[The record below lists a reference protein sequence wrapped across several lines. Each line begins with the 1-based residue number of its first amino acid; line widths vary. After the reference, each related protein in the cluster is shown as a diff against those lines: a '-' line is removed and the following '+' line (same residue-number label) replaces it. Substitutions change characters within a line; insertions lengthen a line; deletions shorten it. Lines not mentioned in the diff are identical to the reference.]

1 MRFSDGMWQVRPGF
15 TLEAPACSY
24 AGHTDARS
32 ITLYGPYH
40 PVTHRGM
47 TLNCGQ
53 MTVTLSAPA
62 EGVISVRMENFMG
75 ACKKGPD
82 FVLNTTDCGVVETD
96 GDRAVLRSGKL
107 TAETSISGEWGIRF
121 YWDGRLLTETGFR
134 GMAHLYGPDGTTYMR
149 EQLSLDVAEQIVGLG
164 ERFGPFVKNGQ
175 SVDLVNADGGT
186 NSEQA
191 YKNIPFY
198 LSTKGYG
205 LFVNTP
211 AEVSYEIGS
220 EIVNRVQFSVPGE
233 SMEYMVIG
241 GDDYKE
247 VITNYTGLTG
257 RPPMLPAWTFGLW
270 LSTSFTTNY
279 DEETVLSFIDG
290 MLERKIPLTVF
301 HFDCFWM
308 KEFQW
313 TDFVWNEDT
322 FKDPEGM
329 LKKIHDRG
337 IKVCCWINPYIAQK
351 SRLFKEGLEHD
362 YFVKTGDGSV
372 WQWDMWQAGMALVDF
387 TNPEAVK
394 WYQGYLRQLCEM
406 GVDAFKTDFGERIPV
421 QDPYYGPKAAN
432 YGIVYHDGSDPDK
445 MHNYYTYLYNK
456 AVYDLLEEV
465 YGKEKAC
472 LFARSATAGGQQ
484 FPVHWGGDN
493 LPNYPS
499 MAQSLRGGM
508 SLALCGF
515 GYWSHDIGGFE
526 GQSDYDIFKRWTQFG
541 LLSSHSRYHGSNA
554 YKVPWMYGEEAVEV
568 TRAFTKLKMRLMP
581 YLYQMSVEAHTKG
594 IPMMRPMLLEFP
606 DDRTAPF
613 ADTQYMLG
621 DSILVAP
628 IMNPNCIG
636 EYYLPEGLWTDW
648 FTGET
653 VQGGGWH
660 KGEYDYFTLPLFVR
674 ENTILVLGSHDDRP
688 DYDYEENP
696 EIRIF
701 GLRDGATA
709 SADVVSQTGEHKF
722 TITATRS
729 GKTVT
734 VHIEGEHGK
743 IRIGIA
749 GGMLMEPSGNDFS
762 ISSNLLK

>member
-1 MRFSDGMWQVRPGF
+1 MKFSDGMWQVRAGF
-15 TLEAPACSY
+15 TQECPACSY
-24 AGHTDARS
+24 AGRYDGHS
-32 ITLYGPYH
+32 VTLYGPYR
-40 PVTHRGM
+40 PINHRGM

-53 MTVTLSAPA
+53 MTVTLTSPA
-62 EGVISVRMENFMG
+62 EGVISVKMENFMG
-75 ACKKGPD
+75 ARDDGPA
-82 FVLNTTDCGVVETD
+82 FQLHTSECGSVTAD
-96 GDRAVLRSGKL
+96 GDTVTLHSGKL
-107 TAETSISGEWGIRF
+107 SAVASIQGDWGITF
-121 YWDGRLLTETGFR
+121 YWDGKKLTSTGFR
-134 GMAHLYGPDGTTYMR
+134 GMAHFYGPDNTTYMR
-149 EQLSLDVAEQIVGLG
+149 EQLALDVNEEIYGLG

-175 SVDLVNADGGT
+175 SIDLYNADGGT

-191 YKNIPFY
+191 YKSIPFY
-198 LSTKGYG
+198 ISTKGYG
-205 LFVNTP
+205 LFVNSPDT
-211 AEVSYEIGS
+211 VSYEIGS

-247 VITNYTGLTG
+247 ILTRYTGLTG
-257 RPPMLPAWTFGLW
+257 RPPMVPSWTFGLW

-329 LKKIHDRG
+329 LRKIHDRG
-337 IKVCCWINPYIAQK
+337 IKVCCWINPYIGQK
-351 SRLFKEGLEHD
+351 SRLFKEGVEKG

-387 TNPEAVK
+387 TNPDAVK

-406 GVDAFKTDFGERIPV
+406 GVDCFKTDFGERIPV
-421 QDPYYGPKAAN
+421 QDPYYGPKAAK
-432 YGIVYHDGSDPDK
+432 YGIRYFDGSDPDK

-456 AVYDLLEEV
+456 AVYDLLAEV
-465 YGKEKAC
+465 YGEGNAC
-472 LFARSATAGGQQ
+472 LFARSATVGGQQ

-493 LPNYPS
+493 LPTYPS
-499 MAQSLRGGM
+499 LAQSLRGGL

-526 GQSDYDIFKRWTQFG
+526 GTSSNDIFKRWTQFG

-554 YKVPWMYGEEAVEV
+554 YKVPWMYGDEAVAV
-568 TRAFTKLKMRLMP
+568 TKAFTELKMRLMP
-581 YLYQMSVEAHTKG
+581 YLYRKAVEAHETG
-594 IPMMRPMLLEFP
+594 IPMMRPMFLEFP

-613 ADTQYMLG
+613 VDTQYMLG
-621 DSILVAP
+621 DALLVAP
-628 IMNPNCIG
+628 IMNDRGAG

-653 VQGGGWH
+653 VEGGKWF
-660 KGEYDYFTLPLFVR
+660 KGDYDYFHLPLFVR
-674 ENTILVLGSHDDRP
+674 ENTILVLGAHNDRP
-688 DYDYEENP
+688 DYDYEVEP

-701 GLRDGATA
+701 GLRDGCTATA
-709 SADVVSQTGEHKF
+709 EVVSQKGERKF
-722 TITATRS
+722 TITATRE
-729 GKTVT
+729 GKAVS
-734 VHIEGEHGK
+734 VHLEGEHGPVQ
-743 IRIGIA
+743 IGIA
-749 GGMLMEPSGNDFS
+749 GGMLMRPEGDDFAL
-762 ISSNLLK
+762 SSNLLK

>member
-1 MRFSDGMWQVRPGF
+1 MWQVRAGF
-15 TLEAPACSY
+15 AQECPACSY
-24 AGHTDARS
+24 AGRYDGHS
-32 ITLYGPYH
+32 VTLYGPYR
-40 PVTHRGM
+40 PINHRGM

-53 MTVTLSAPA
+53 MTVTLTSPT
-62 EGVISVRMENFMG
+62 EGVISVKMENFMG
-75 ACKKGPD
+75 ARDDGPA
-82 FVLNTTDCGVVETD
+82 FQLHTSECGSVTAD
-96 GDRAVLRSGKL
+96 GDTVTLHPGKL
-107 TAETSISGEWGIRF
+107 SAVASVQGDWGITF
-121 YWDGRLLTETGFR
+121 YWDGKELTSTGFR
-134 GMAHLYGPDGTTYMR
+134 GMAHFYGPDNTTYMR
-149 EQLSLDVAEQIVGLG
+149 EQLALDVNEEIYGLG

-175 SVDLVNADGGT
+175 SVDMTNADGGT

-191 YKNIPFY
+191 YKSIPFY
-198 LSTKGYG
+198 ISTKGYG
-205 LFVNTP
+205 LFVNSPDT
-211 AEVSYEIGS
+211 VSYEIGS

-247 VITNYTGLTG
+247 ILTRYTGLTG
-257 RPPMLPAWTFGLW
+257 RPPMVPSWTFGLW

-329 LKKIHDRG
+329 LRKIHDRG
-337 IKVCCWINPYIAQK
+337 IKVCCWINPYIGQK
-351 SRLFKEGLEHD
+351 SRLFKEGVEKG

-387 TNPEAVK
+387 TNPDAVK

-406 GVDAFKTDFGERIPV
+406 GVDCFKTDFGERIPV
-421 QDPYYGPKAAN
+421 QDPYYGPKAAK
-432 YGIVYHDGSDPDK
+432 YGIRYFDGSDPDK

-456 AVYDLLEEV
+456 AVYDLLAEV
-465 YGKEKAC
+465 YGEGNAC
-472 LFARSATAGGQQ
+472 LFARSATVGGQQ

-493 LPNYPS
+493 LPTYPS
-499 MAQSLRGGM
+499 LAQSLRGGL

-526 GQSDYDIFKRWTQFG
+526 GTSSNDIFKRWTQFG

-554 YKVPWMYGEEAVEV
+554 YKVPWMYGDEAVAV
-568 TRAFTKLKMRLMP
+568 TKAFTELKMRLMP
-581 YLYQMSVEAHTKG
+581 YLYRKAVEAHETG
-594 IPMMRPMLLEFP
+594 IPMMRPMFLEFP

-613 ADTQYMLG
+613 VDTQYMLG
-621 DSILVAP
+621 DALLVAP
-628 IMNPNCIG
+628 IMNDRGAG

-653 VQGGGWH
+653 VEGGKWF
-660 KGEYDYFTLPLFVR
+660 KGDYDYFHLPLFVR
-674 ENTILVLGSHDDRP
+674 ENTILVLGAHNDRP
-688 DYDYEENP
+688 DYDYEVEP

-701 GLRDGATA
+701 GLRDGCTATA
-709 SADVVSQTGEHKF
+709 EVVSQEGDRKF
-722 TITATRS
+722 TITAARE
-729 GKTVT
+729 GKTVS
-734 VHIEGEHGK
+734 VHLEGEHGPVQ
-743 IRIGIA
+743 IGIA
-749 GGMLMEPSGNDFS
+749 GGMLMRPEGDDFAL
-762 ISSNLLK
+762 SSNLLK

>member
-1 MRFSDGMWQVRPGF
+1 MWQVRAGF
-15 TLEAPACSY
+15 TQECPACSY
-24 AGHTDARS
+24 AGRYDGHS
-32 ITLYGPYH
+32 VTLYGPYR
-40 PVTHRGM
+40 PINHRGM

-53 MTVTLSAPA
+53 MTVTLTSPA
-62 EGVISVRMENFMG
+62 EGVISVKMENFMG
-75 ACKKGPD
+75 ARDDGPA
-82 FVLNTTDCGVVETD
+82 FQLHTSECGSVTAD
-96 GDRAVLRSGKL
+96 GDTVTLHSGKL
-107 TAETSISGEWGIRF
+107 SAVASVQGDWGITF
-121 YWDGRLLTETGFR
+121 YWDGKELTSTGFR
-134 GMAHLYGPDGTTYMR
+134 GMAHFYGPDNTTYMR
-149 EQLSLDVAEQIVGLG
+149 EQLALDVNEEIYGLG

-175 SVDLVNADGGT
+175 SIDLYNADGGT

-191 YKNIPFY
+191 YKSIPFY
-198 LSTKGYG
+198 ISTKGYG
-205 LFVNTP
+205 LFVNSPDT
-211 AEVSYEIGS
+211 VSYEIGS

-247 VITNYTGLTG
+247 ILTRYTGLTG
-257 RPPMLPAWTFGLW
+257 RPPMVPSWTFGLW

-279 DEETVLSFIDG
+279 LSFIDG

-329 LKKIHDRG
+329 LRKIHDRG
-337 IKVCCWINPYIAQK
+337 IKVCCWINPYIGQK
-351 SRLFKEGLEHD
+351 SRLFKEGVEKG

-387 TNPEAVK
+387 TNPDAVK

-406 GVDAFKTDFGERIPV
+406 GVDCFKTDFGERIPV
-421 QDPYYGPKAAN
+421 QDPYYGPKAAK
-432 YGIVYHDGSDPDK
+432 YGIRYFDGSDPDK

-456 AVYDLLEEV
+456 AVYDLLAEV
-465 YGKEKAC
+465 YGEGNAC
-472 LFARSATAGGQQ
+472 LFARSATVGGQQ

-493 LPNYPS
+493 LPTYPS
-499 MAQSLRGGM
+499 LAQSLRGGL

-526 GQSDYDIFKRWTQFG
+526 GTSSNDIFKRWTQFG

-554 YKVPWMYGEEAVEV
+554 YKVPWMYGDEAVAV
-568 TRAFTKLKMRLMP
+568 TKAFTELKMRLMP
-581 YLYQMSVEAHTKG
+581 YLYRKAVEAHETG
-594 IPMMRPMLLEFP
+594 IPMMRPMFLEFP

-613 ADTQYMLG
+613 VDTQYMLG
-621 DSILVAP
+621 DALLVVP
-628 IMNPNCIG
+628 IMNDRGAG

-653 VQGGGWH
+653 VEGGKWF
-660 KGEYDYFTLPLFVR
+660 KGDYDYFHLPLFVR
-674 ENTILVLGSHDDRP
+674 ENTILVLGAHNDRP
-688 DYDYEENP
+688 DYDYEVEP

-701 GLRDGATA
+701 GLRDGCTATA
-709 SADVVSQTGEHKF
+709 EVVSQKGERKF
-722 TITATRS
+722 TITATRE
-729 GKTVT
+729 GKAVS
-734 VHIEGEHGK
+734 VHLEGEHGPVQ
-743 IRIGIA
+743 IGIA
-749 GGMLMEPSGNDFS
+749 GGMLMRPEGDDFAL
-762 ISSNLLK
+762 SSNLLK

>member
-1 MRFSDGMWQVRPGF
+1 MWQVRAGF
-15 TLEAPACSY
+15 TQECPACSY
-24 AGHTDARS
+24 AGRYDGHS
-32 ITLYGPYH
+32 VTLYGPYR
-40 PVTHRGM
+40 PINHRGM

-53 MTVTLSAPA
+53 MTVTLTSPA
-62 EGVISVRMENFMG
+62 EGVISVKMENFMG
-75 ACKKGPD
+75 ARDDGPA
-82 FVLNTTDCGVVETD
+82 FQLHTSECGSVTAD
-96 GDRAVLRSGKL
+96 GDTVTLHSGKL
-107 TAETSISGEWGIRF
+107 SAVASVQGDWGITF
-121 YWDGRLLTETGFR
+121 YWDGKELTSTGFR
-134 GMAHLYGPDGTTYMR
+134 GMAHFYGPDNTTYMR
-149 EQLSLDVAEQIVGLG
+149 EQLALDVNEEIYGLG

-175 SVDLVNADGGT
+175 SIDLYNADGGT

-191 YKNIPFY
+191 YKSIPFY
-198 LSTKGYG
+198 ISTKGYG
-205 LFVNTP
+205 LFVNSPDT
-211 AEVSYEIGS
+211 VSYEIGS

-247 VITNYTGLTG
+247 ILTRYTGLTG
-257 RPPMLPAWTFGLW
+257 RPPMVPSWTFGLW

-329 LKKIHDRG
+329 LRKIHDRG
-337 IKVCCWINPYIAQK
+337 IKVCCWINPYIGQK
-351 SRLFKEGLEHD
+351 SRLFKEGVEKG

-387 TNPEAVK
+387 TNPDAVK

-406 GVDAFKTDFGERIPV
+406 GVDCFKTDFGERIPV
-421 QDPYYGPKAAN
+421 QDPYYGPKAAK
-432 YGIVYHDGSDPDK
+432 YGIRYFDGSDPDK

-456 AVYDLLEEV
+456 AVYDLLAEV
-465 YGKEKAC
+465 YGEGNAC
-472 LFARSATAGGQQ
+472 LFARSATVGGQQ

-493 LPNYPS
+493 LPTYPS
-499 MAQSLRGGM
+499 LAQSHRGGL

-526 GQSDYDIFKRWTQFG
+526 GTSSNDIFKRWTQFG

-554 YKVPWMYGEEAVEV
+554 YKVPWMYGDEAVAV
-568 TRAFTKLKMRLMP
+568 TKAFTELKMRLMP
-581 YLYQMSVEAHTKG
+581 YLYRKAVEAHETG
-594 IPMMRPMLLEFP
+594 IPMMRPMFLEFP

-613 ADTQYMLG
+613 VDTQYMLG
-621 DSILVAP
+621 DALLVAP
-628 IMNPNCIG
+628 IMNDRGAG

-653 VQGGGWH
+653 VEGGKWF
-660 KGEYDYFTLPLFVR
+660 KGDYDYFHLPLFVR
-674 ENTILVLGSHDDRP
+674 ENTILVFGAHNDRP
-688 DYDYEENP
+688 DYDYEVEP

-701 GLRDGATA
+701 GLRDGCTA
-709 SADVVSQTGEHKF
+709 QTEVVSQKGERKF
-722 TITATRS
+722 TITATRE
-729 GKTVT
+729 GKAVS
-734 VHIEGEHGK
+734 VHLEGEHGPVQ
-743 IRIGIA
+743 IGIA
-749 GGMLMEPSGNDFS
+749 GGMLMRPEGDDFAL
-762 ISSNLLK
+762 SSNLLK

>member
-134 GMAHLYGPDGTTYMR
+134 GMAHLYGPNGTTYMR

-191 YKNIPFY
+191 YKNIPLY

-421 QDPYYGPKAAN
+421 QDPYYGPKAAK

-628 IMNPNCIG
+628 IMNPNSIG

>member
-1 MRFSDGMWQVRPGF
+1 MKFSDGMWQVRPGF
-15 TLEAPACSY
+15 TLEAPMVSY
-24 AGHTDARS
+24 AGRAGAQE
-32 ITLYGPYH
+32 ITLYGPYR
-40 PVTHRGM
+40 PVSSRGM
-47 TLNCGQ
+47 TLNIGQ
-53 MTVTLSAPA
+53 MTVTLSSPA
-62 EGVISVRMENFMG
+62 EGVISVKMENFQG
-75 ACKKGPD
+75 AYTSGPD
-82 FVLNTTDCGVVETD
+82 FSLHTSPCGSVERD
-96 GDRAVLRSGKL
+96 GDKVILRSGAL
-107 TAETSISGEWGIRF
+107 SAETTLQGNWGIRF
-121 YWDGRLLTETGFR
+121 YWNGRLLTETGFR
-134 GMAHLYGPDGTTYMR
+134 GMAHLYGPDGETYMR
-149 EQLSLDVAEQIVGLG
+149 EQLSLGVGEQIFGLG
-164 ERFGPFVKNGQ
+164 ERFGPFLKNGQ
-175 SVDLVNADGGT
+175 SVDLTNADGGT

-198 LSTKGYG
+198 LSTNRYG

-220 EIVNRVQFSVPGE
+220 EAVNRVQFSVPGE
-233 SMEYMVIG
+233 SMEYLVIG
-241 GDDYKE
+241 GDDLKE
-247 VITNYTGLTG
+247 ILTRYTGLTG
-257 RPPMLPAWTFGLW
+257 RPPMVPSWTFGLW

-351 SRLFKEGLEHD
+351 SRLFKEGLEKG

-387 TNPEAVK
+387 TNPEATK
-394 WYQGYLRQLCEM
+394 WYQGYLRRLAEM

-421 QDPYYGPKAAN
+421 QDAYYGPKAAK
-432 YGIVYHDGSDPDK
+432 YGIRYYDGSDPDK

-456 AVYDLLEEV
+456 AVYDLLTEV
-465 YGKEKAC
+465 YGEGEAC

-493 LPNYPS
+493 LPTYPS
-499 MAQSLRGGM
+499 MAQSLRGGL
-508 SLALCGF
+508 SLASCGF

-526 GQSDYDIFKRWTQFG
+526 GQSDDDIFKRWTQFG
-541 LLSSHSRYHGSNA
+541 LLSSHSRYHGSGS
-554 YKVPWMYGEEAVEV
+554 YKVPWLYGEEAVEV

-581 YLYQMSVEAHTKG
+581 YLYAKAVEAHEKG
-594 IPMMRPMLLEFP
+594 IPMMRPMVLEFP
-606 DDRTAPF
+606 EDKTAPF

-621 DSILVAP
+621 DALLVAP
-628 IMNPNCIG
+628 IMNPEGKG

-648 FTGET
+648 FTGKT
-653 VQGGGWH
+653 VEGGKWF
-660 KGEYDYFTLPLFVR
+660 KGEYDYFTLPLCVR
-674 ENTILVLGSHDDRP
+674 ENTILVLGEQDDRP

-701 GLRDGATA
+701 GIRDGATV
-709 SADVVSQTGEHKF
+709 SADVYSRSGEKKF
-722 TITATRS
+722 TVTASRE
-729 GKTVT
+729 GKAVT
-734 VHIEGEHGK
+734 VKLSGSHGK
-743 IRIGIA
+743 VRIGIA
-749 GGMLMEPSGNDFS
+749 GGMLMEPAGDEFAL
-762 ISSNLLK
+762 SSNLLK

>member
-1 MRFSDGMWQVRPGF
+1 MWQVRAGF
-15 TLEAPACSY
+15 AQECPACSY
-24 AGHTDARS
+24 AGRYDGHS
-32 ITLYGPYH
+32 VTLYGPYR
-40 PVTHRGM
+40 PINHRGM

-53 MTVTLSAPA
+53 MTVTLTSPA
-62 EGVISVRMENFMG
+62 EGVISVKMENFMG
-75 ACKKGPD
+75 ARDDGPA
-82 FVLNTTDCGVVETD
+82 FQLHTSECGSVTAD
-96 GDRAVLRSGKL
+96 GDTVTLHSGKL
-107 TAETSISGEWGIRF
+107 SAVASVQGDWGITF
-121 YWDGRLLTETGFR
+121 YWDGKELTSTGFR
-134 GMAHLYGPDGTTYMR
+134 GMAHFYGPDNTTYMR
-149 EQLSLDVAEQIVGLG
+149 EQLALDVNEEIYGLG

-175 SVDLVNADGGT
+175 SIDLYNADGGT

-191 YKNIPFY
+191 YKSIPFY
-198 LSTKGYG
+198 ISTKGYG
-205 LFVNTP
+205 LFVNSPDT
-211 AEVSYEIGS
+211 VSYEIGS

-247 VITNYTGLTG
+247 ILTRYTGLTG
-257 RPPMLPAWTFGLW
+257 RPPMVPSWTFGLW

-329 LKKIHDRG
+329 LRKIHDRG
-337 IKVCCWINPYIAQK
+337 IKVCCWINPYIGQK
-351 SRLFKEGLEHD
+351 SRLFKEGVEKG

-387 TNPEAVK
+387 TNPDAVK

-406 GVDAFKTDFGERIPV
+406 GVDCFKTDFGERIPV
-421 QDPYYGPKAAN
+421 QDPYYGPKAAK
-432 YGIVYHDGSDPDK
+432 YGIRYFDGSDPDK

-456 AVYDLLEEV
+456 AVYDLLAEV
-465 YGKEKAC
+465 YGEGNAC
-472 LFARSATAGGQQ
+472 LFARSTTVGGQQ

-493 LPNYPS
+493 LPTYPS
-499 MAQSLRGGM
+499 LAQSLRGGL

-526 GQSDYDIFKRWTQFG
+526 GTSSNDIFKRWTQFG

-554 YKVPWMYGEEAVEV
+554 YKVPWMYGDEAVAV
-568 TRAFTKLKMRLMP
+568 TKAFTELKMRLMP
-581 YLYQMSVEAHTKG
+581 YLYRKAVEAHETG
-594 IPMMRPMLLEFP
+594 IPMMRPMFLEFP

-613 ADTQYMLG
+613 VDTQYMLG
-621 DSILVAP
+621 DSLMVAP
-628 IMNPNCIG
+628 IMNDRGVG

-653 VQGGGWH
+653 VEGGKWF
-660 KGEYDYFTLPLFVR
+660 KGDYDYFHLPLFVR
-674 ENTILVLGSHDDRP
+674 ENTILVLGAHNDRP
-688 DYDYEENP
+688 DYDYGVEP
-696 EIRIF
+696 GSRIV
-701 GLRDGATA
+701 GLRDACTATA
-709 SADVVSQTGEHKF
+709 EVVSQEGERKF
-722 TITATRS
+722 TITATRE
-729 GKTVT
+729 GKAVS
-734 VHIEGEHGK
+734 VHLEGEHGPVQ
-743 IRIGIA
+743 IGIA
-749 GGMLMEPSGNDFS
+749 GGMLMRPEGDDFAL
-762 ISSNLLK
+762 SSNLLK

>member
-1 MRFSDGMWQVRPGF
+1 MKFSDGMWQVRAGF
-15 TLEAPACSY
+15 TPEFPACSY
-24 AGHTDARS
+24 AGRTSDKS
-32 ITLYGPYH
+32 VTLYGPYR
-40 PVTHRGM
+40 PISHRGM

-53 MTVTLSAPA
+53 MTVTLSSPA

-75 ACKKGPD
+75 ARDDGPAFD
-82 FVLNTTDCGVVETD
+82 LNLSDCGEVVRDGET
-96 GDRAVLRSGKL
+96 VTLKSGKL
-107 TAETSISGEWGIRF
+107 TAVTTLQGDWGIRF
-121 YWDGRLLTETGFR
+121 FWDGKLLTETGFR
-134 GMAHLYGPDGTTYMR
+134 GMAHFYGPENTTYMR
-149 EQLSLDVAEQIVGLG
+149 EQLSLDVGEEIYGLG

-175 SVDLVNADGGT
+175 SVDLTNADGGT

-211 AEVSYEIGS
+211 DTVSYEIGS

-233 SMEYMVIG
+233 KMEYMVIG
-241 GDDYKE
+241 GEGYKD
-247 VITNYTGLTG
+247 ILTRYTGLTG
-257 RPPMLPAWTFGLW
+257 RPPMVPSWTFGLW

-329 LKKIHDRG
+329 LRKIHDRG
-337 IKVCCWINPYIAQK
+337 IKVCVWINPYIAQK
-351 SRLFKEGLEHD
+351 SRLFKEGQENG

-387 TNPEAVK
+387 TNPDAVK
-394 WYQGYLRQLCEM
+394 WYQGYLRQLCAM
-406 GVDAFKTDFGERIPV
+406 GVDCFKTDFGERIPV
-421 QDPYYGPKAAN
+421 QDPYYGPKATK
-432 YGIVYHDGSDPDK
+432 YGIRYFDGSDPDK

-456 AVYDLLEEV
+456 AVYDLLTEV
-465 YGKEKAC
+465 YGEGEAC

-493 LPNYPS
+493 LPTYPS
-499 MAQSLRGGM
+499 MAQSLRGGL
-508 SLALCGF
+508 SLALGGF

-526 GQSDYDIFKRWTQFG
+526 GTSTDDIFKRWTQFG

-554 YKVPWMYGEEAVEV
+554 YKVPWIYGDEAVAV
-568 TRAFTKLKMRLMP
+568 TKAFTELKMRLMP
-581 YLYQMSVEAHTKG
+581 YLYRKALEAHETG
-594 IPMMRPMLLEFP
+594 VPMMRPMFLEFP

-613 ADTQYMLG
+613 VDTQYMLG
-621 DSILVAP
+621 DALLVAP
-628 IMNPNCIG
+628 IMNDRG
-636 EYYLPEGLWTDW
+636 EGAYYLPEGLWTDW

-653 VQGGGWH
+653 VEGGKWFNGQ
-660 KGEYDYFTLPLFVR
+660 YDYFHLPLYVR

-688 DYDYEENP
+688 DYDYEAEP

-701 GLRDGATA
+701 GLREGCTA
-709 SADVVSQTGEHKF
+709 KAEVISQKGERKF
-722 TITATRS
+722 TITASRE
-729 GKTVT
+729 GKTVS
-734 VHIEGEHGK
+734 VHINGEHGPLS
-743 IRIGIA
+743 IGIA
-749 GGMLMEPSGNDFS
+749 GGMLMRPEGNDFA

>member
-1 MRFSDGMWQVRPGF
+1 MWQVRAGF
-15 TLEAPACSY
+15 TQECPACSY
-24 AGHTDARS
+24 AGRYDGHS
-32 ITLYGPYH
+32 VTLYGPYR
-40 PVTHRGM
+40 PINHRGM

-53 MTVTLSAPA
+53 MTVTLTSPA
-62 EGVISVRMENFMG
+62 EGVISVKMENFMG
-75 ACKKGPD
+75 ARDDGPA
-82 FVLNTTDCGVVETD
+82 FQLHTSECGSVTAD
-96 GDRAVLRSGKL
+96 GDTVALHSGKL
-107 TAETSISGEWGIRF
+107 SAVASVQGDWGITF
-121 YWDGRLLTETGFR
+121 YWDGKELTSTGFR
-134 GMAHLYGPDGTTYMR
+134 GMAHFYGPDNTTYMR
-149 EQLSLDVAEQIVGLG
+149 EQLALDVNEEIYGLG

-175 SVDLVNADGGT
+175 SIDLYNADGGT

-191 YKNIPFY
+191 YKSIPFY
-198 LSTKGYG
+198 ISTKGYG
-205 LFVNTP
+205 LFVNSPDT
-211 AEVSYEIGS
+211 VSYEIGS

-247 VITNYTGLTG
+247 ILTRYTGLTG
-257 RPPMLPAWTFGLW
+257 RPPMVPSWTFGLW

-329 LKKIHDRG
+329 LRKIHDRG
-337 IKVCCWINPYIAQK
+337 IKVCCWINPYIGQK
-351 SRLFKEGLEHD
+351 SRLFKEGVEKG

-387 TNPEAVK
+387 TNPDAVK

-406 GVDAFKTDFGERIPV
+406 GVDCFKTDFGERIPV
-421 QDPYYGPKAAN
+421 QDPYYGPKAAK
-432 YGIVYHDGSDPDK
+432 YGIRYFDGSDPDK

-456 AVYDLLEEV
+456 AVYDLLAEV
-465 YGKEKAC
+465 YGEGNAC
-472 LFARSATAGGQQ
+472 LFARSATVGGQQ

-493 LPNYPS
+493 LPTYPS
-499 MAQSLRGGM
+499 LAQSLRGGL

-526 GQSDYDIFKRWTQFG
+526 GTSSNDIFKRWTQFG

-554 YKVPWMYGEEAVEV
+554 YKVPWMYGDEAVAV
-568 TRAFTKLKMRLMP
+568 TKAFTELKMRLMP
-581 YLYQMSVEAHTKG
+581 YLYRKAVEAHETG
-594 IPMMRPMLLEFP
+594 IPMMRPMFLEFP

-613 ADTQYMLG
+613 VDTQYMLG
-621 DSILVAP
+621 DALLVAP
-628 IMNPNCIG
+628 IMNDRGAG

-653 VQGGGWH
+653 VEGGKWF
-660 KGEYDYFTLPLFVR
+660 KGDYDYFHLPLFVR
-674 ENTILVLGSHDDRP
+674 ENTILVLGAHNDRP
-688 DYDYEENP
+688 DYDYEVEP

-701 GLRDGATA
+701 GLRDGCTATA
-709 SADVVSQTGEHKF
+709 EVVSQEGERKF
-722 TITATRS
+722 TITAARE
-729 GKTVT
+729 GKTVS
-734 VHIEGEHGK
+734 VHLEGEHGLVQ
-743 IRIGIA
+743 IGIA
-749 GGMLMEPSGNDFS
+749 GGMLMRPEGDDFAL
-762 ISSNLLK
+762 SSNLLK

>member
-1 MRFSDGMWQVRPGF
+1 MWQVRAGF
-15 TLEAPACSY
+15 TQECPACSY
-24 AGHTDARS
+24 AGRYDGHS
-32 ITLYGPYH
+32 VTLYGPYR
-40 PVTHRGM
+40 PINHRGM

-53 MTVTLSAPA
+53 MTVTLTSPT
-62 EGVISVRMENFMG
+62 EGVISVKMENFMG
-75 ACKKGPD
+75 ARDDGPA
-82 FVLNTTDCGVVETD
+82 FQLHTSECGSVTAD
-96 GDRAVLRSGKL
+96 GDTVTLHSGKL
-107 TAETSISGEWGIRF
+107 SAVASVQGDWGITF
-121 YWDGRLLTETGFR
+121 YWDGKELTSTGFR
-134 GMAHLYGPDGTTYMR
+134 GMAHFYGPDNTTYMR
-149 EQLSLDVAEQIVGLG
+149 EQLALDVNEEIYGLG

-175 SVDLVNADGGT
+175 SIDLYNADGGT

-191 YKNIPFY
+191 YKSIPFY
-198 LSTKGYG
+198 ISTKRYG
-205 LFVNTP
+205 LFVNSPDT
-211 AEVSYEIGS
+211 VSYEIGS
-220 EIVNRVQFSVPGE
+220 EIVNRVQFSVSGE

-247 VITNYTGLTG
+247 ILTRYTGLTG
-257 RPPMLPAWTFGLW
+257 RPPMVPSWTFGLW

-329 LKKIHDRG
+329 LRKIHDRG
-337 IKVCCWINPYIAQK
+337 IKVCCWINPYIGQK
-351 SRLFKEGLEHD
+351 SRLFKEGVEKG

-387 TNPEAVK
+387 TNPDAVK

-406 GVDAFKTDFGERIPV
+406 GVDCFKTDFGERIPV
-421 QDPYYGPKAAN
+421 QDPYYGPKAAK
-432 YGIVYHDGSDPDK
+432 YGIRYFDGSDPDK

-456 AVYDLLEEV
+456 AVYDLLAEV
-465 YGKEKAC
+465 YGEGNAC
-472 LFARSATAGGQQ
+472 LFARSATVGGQQ

-493 LPNYPS
+493 LPTYPS
-499 MAQSLRGGM
+499 LAQSLRGGL

-526 GQSDYDIFKRWTQFG
+526 GTSSNDIFKRWTQFG

-554 YKVPWMYGEEAVEV
+554 YKVPWMYGDEAVAV
-568 TRAFTKLKMRLMP
+568 TKAFTELKMRLMP
-581 YLYQMSVEAHTKG
+581 YLYRKAVEAHETG
-594 IPMMRPMLLEFP
+594 IPMMRPMFLEFP

-613 ADTQYMLG
+613 VDTQYMLG
-621 DSILVAP
+621 DALLVAP
-628 IMNPNCIG
+628 IMNDRGAG

-653 VQGGGWH
+653 VEGGKWF
-660 KGEYDYFTLPLFVR
+660 KGDYDYFHLPLFVR
-674 ENTILVLGSHDDRP
+674 ENTILVLGAHNDRP
-688 DYDYEENP
+688 DYDYEVEP

-701 GLRDGATA
+701 GLRDGCTATA
-709 SADVVSQTGEHKF
+709 EVVSQKGERKF
-722 TITATRS
+722 TITATRE
-729 GKTVT
+729 GKAVS
-734 VHIEGEHGK
+734 VHLEGEHGPVQ
-743 IRIGIA
+743 IGIA
-749 GGMLMEPSGNDFS
+749 GGMLMRPEGDDFAL
-762 ISSNLLK
+762 SSNLLK

>member
-1 MRFSDGMWQVRPGF
+1 MWQVRAGF
-15 TLEAPACSY
+15 TQECPACSY
-24 AGHTDARS
+24 AGRYDGHS
-32 ITLYGPYH
+32 VTLYGPYR
-40 PVTHRGM
+40 PINHRGM

-53 MTVTLSAPA
+53 MTVTLTSPA
-62 EGVISVRMENFMG
+62 EGVISVKMENFMG
-75 ACKKGPD
+75 ARDDGPA
-82 FVLNTTDCGVVETD
+82 FQLHTSECGSVTAD
-96 GDRAVLRSGKL
+96 GDTVTLHSGKL
-107 TAETSISGEWGIRF
+107 SAVASVQGDWGITF
-121 YWDGRLLTETGFR
+121 YWDGKELTSTGFR
-134 GMAHLYGPDGTTYMR
+134 GMAHFYGPDNTTYMR
-149 EQLSLDVAEQIVGLG
+149 EQLALDVNEEIYGLG

-175 SVDLVNADGGT
+175 SIDLYNADGGT

-191 YKNIPFY
+191 YKSIPFY
-198 LSTKGYG
+198 ISTKGYG
-205 LFVNTP
+205 LFVNSPDT
-211 AEVSYEIGS
+211 VSYEIGS

-247 VITNYTGLTG
+247 ILTRYTGLTG
-257 RPPMLPAWTFGLW
+257 RPPMVPSWTFGLW

-329 LKKIHDRG
+329 LRKIHDRG
-337 IKVCCWINPYIAQK
+337 IKVCCWINPYIGQK
-351 SRLFKEGLEHD
+351 SRLFKEGVEKG

-387 TNPEAVK
+387 TNPDAVK

-406 GVDAFKTDFGERIPV
+406 GVDCFKTDFGERIPV
-421 QDPYYGPKAAN
+421 QDPYYGPKAAK
-432 YGIVYHDGSDPDK
+432 YGIRYFDGSDPDK

-456 AVYDLLEEV
+456 AVYDLLAEV
-465 YGKEKAC
+465 YGEGNAC
-472 LFARSATAGGQQ
+472 LFARSATVGGQQ

-493 LPNYPS
+493 LPTYPS
-499 MAQSLRGGM
+499 LAQSHRGGL

-526 GQSDYDIFKRWTQFG
+526 GTSSNDIFKRWTQFG

-554 YKVPWMYGEEAVEV
+554 YKVPWMYGDEAVAV
-568 TRAFTKLKMRLMP
+568 TKAFTELKMRLMP
-581 YLYQMSVEAHTKG
+581 YLYRKAVEAHETG
-594 IPMMRPMLLEFP
+594 IPMMRPMFLEFP

-613 ADTQYMLG
+613 VDTQYMLG
-621 DSILVAP
+621 DALLVAP
-628 IMNPNCIG
+628 IMNDRGAG

-653 VQGGGWH
+653 VEGGKWF
-660 KGEYDYFTLPLFVR
+660 KGDYDYFHLPLFVR
-674 ENTILVLGSHDDRP
+674 ENTILVFGAHNDRP
-688 DYDYEENP
+688 DYDYEVEP

-701 GLRDGATA
+701 GLRDGCTA
-709 SADVVSQTGEHKF
+709 QTEVVSQKGERKF
-722 TITATRS
+722 TITATRE
-729 GKTVT
+729 GKTVS
-734 VHIEGEHGK
+734 VHLEGEHGPVQ
-743 IRIGIA
+743 IGIA
-749 GGMLMEPSGNDFS
+749 GGMLMRPEGDDFAL
-762 ISSNLLK
+762 SSNLLK